1 MIDELFNSLFQKEIS
16 INLGN
21 KVLRE
26 GRLLLFC
33 IKDFYLHFTLVYDG
47 ANKIFELPYPFK
59 AYNEEQGKVLVL
71 DYRLKSF
78 TKGLPDISDNAKP
91 LHSNQKHMKIFDN
104 IIKIIE
110 RY

>member
-1 MIDELFNSLFQKEIS
+1 MIDELFTPFFQKEIS

-26 GRLLLFC
+26 GKLLLFC
-33 IKDFYLHFTLVYDG
+33 IKDFYLHFTLVCDG
-47 ANKIFELPYPFK
+47 NNKIFELPYPFK
-59 AYNEEQGKVLVL
+59 AYNEESGKVLVL

-78 TKGLPDISDNAKP
+78 TRNLSDISDNAKP
-91 LHSNQKHMKIFDN
+91 IYSQQKHMKIFDN
-104 IIKIIE
+104 TIKIIE